1 MEPNALT
8 FLSYGLIGYLIAIA
22 PVIILLLISIYK
34 EGRGKRPLKGILW
47 FGVAM
52 MAWCAVVIL
61 YETSSSYRLNENQSN
76 RSCTFTGSMN
86 DLRDILVIDRE

>member
-8 FLSYGLIGYLIAIA
+8 FLSYGLIGYLKA

-47 FGVAM
+47 LGAAM

-61 YETSSSYRLNENQSN
+61 FTTLHRA
-76 RSCTFTGSMN
+76 TGSTKIN
-86 DLRDILVIDRE
+86 PKANGGADRYL